1 MWSNKSSIDGCPRGF
16 QLAPFEA
23 CRTITIFVWTQSHRQ
38 RATSEN
44 RFQEVDWL
52 GQRVGEFS
60 VLLNTIKLPSHLYSY
75 QLGGGAFIFVLKR
88 GSFLFVGFC
97 FFFFLLLLLGELG
110 LRRCF
115 ALGFVFPSVLGIK
128 LGALHML
135 GRRSPRELWP
145 KPCLFQVLSKY
156 STVWT
161 LRSCGRLLRSA
172 GIAGV
177 ATTPIRGGVFSGCAL
192 QQRGAPRPSLATRN
206 SSSFFLIGEET

>member
-1 MWSNKSSIDGCPRGF
+1 MAGSKGGRIFCF
-16 QLAPFEA
+16 AKYYQIAFPF
-23 CRTITIFVWTQSHRQ
+23 I
-38 RATSEN
+38 
-44 RFQEVDWL
+44 
-52 GQRVGEFS
+52 
-60 VLLNTIKLPSHLYSY
+60 LLPAW
-75 QLGGGAFIFVLKR
+75 GGGIYFCFKEGA
-88 GSFLFVGFC
+88 FLFVGFC
-97 FFFFLLLLLGELG
+97 FFFFFFFLLGELG

-145 KPCLFQVLSKY
+145 QPCLFQGLSKY

-206 SSSFFLIGEET
+206 SSSFFLIGEETLPSPSAPTPTLPQTTEGEKEREGKTVMGKYPYMF